1 MQKFGLMFFPD
12 CKKSTFT
19 EESCGI
25 ADVITSCAGGRN
37 RLCAEQFVKT
47 GKVSLCKAS
56 LINQPMD
63 ELERELLNG
72 QKLQGAATAQEVN
85 IFLKARGKTNEFP
98 LFTAVYEI
106 VFEGRDARTITQV
119 GDGR

>member
-1 MQKFGLMFFPD
+1 MSGVLEMQKFGLMFFPD

-47 GKVSLCKAS
+47 GKVHSS
-56 LINQPMD
+56 SD
-63 ELERELLNG
+63 R
-72 QKLQGAATAQEVN
+72 T
-85 IFLKARGKTNEFP
+85 KTSPWTSSSES
-98 LFTAVYEI
+98 Y
-106 VFEGRDARTITQV
+106 
-119 GDGR
+119 

>member
-12 CKKSTFT
+12 CRKSTFT

-37 RLCAEQFVKT
+37 RRCAEQFVRT
-47 GKVSLCKAS
+47 GKVSSHRRLTNFK
-56 LINQPMD
+56 PMD
-63 ELERELLNG
+63 QLEKELLNG

-85 IFLKARGKTNEFP
+85 VFLKAKGKVQCFP

-106 VFEGRDARTITQV
+106 VYEGRDPATLVQH
-119 GDGR
+119 GSE

>member
-25 ADVITSCAGGRN
+25 ADVITSAVGGRN

-47 GKVSLCKAS
+47 GKVSYLGFDLSDGSPWTC
-56 LINQPMD
+56 
-63 ELERELLNG
+63 LN
-72 QKLQGAATAQEVN
+72 KSS
-85 IFLKARGKTNEFP
+85 
-98 LFTAVYEI
+98 
-106 VFEGRDARTITQV
+106 
-119 GDGR
+119 

>member
-1 MQKFGLMFFPD
+1 LKNIVAAAAGFIDGLEWGNNAKAAIIRVGMFHSGVLMVGVLEMQKFGLMFFPD

-47 GKVSLCKAS
+47 GKV
-56 LINQPMD
+56 
-63 ELERELLNG
+63 
-72 QKLQGAATAQEVN
+72 
-85 IFLKARGKTNEFP
+85 FLWRP
-98 LFTAVYEI
+98 C
-106 VFEGRDARTITQV
+106 
-119 GDGR
+119 

>member
-1 MQKFGLMFFPD
+1 MQKFGLLFFPD

-47 GKVSLCKAS
+47 GKVTRLRYW
-56 LINQPMD
+56 LIVSPW
-63 ELERELLNG
+63 
-72 QKLQGAATAQEVN
+72 
-85 IFLKARGKTNEFP
+85 TNWS
-98 LFTAVYEI
+98 
-106 VFEGRDARTITQV
+106 GSC
-119 GDGR
+119 

>member
-1 MQKFGLMFFPD
+1 MIGVLEMQKFGLMFFPD

-47 GKVSLCKAS
+47 GKVCLSRAS
-56 LINQPMD
+56 SDILAHGPA
-63 ELERELLNG
+63 
-72 QKLQGAATAQEVN
+72 GARIVKWTK
-85 IFLKARGKTNEFP
+85 IARCG
-98 LFTAVYEI
+98 Y
-106 VFEGRDARTITQV
+106 R
-119 GDGR
+119 

>member
-47 GKVSLCKAS
+47 GKVHPVEAFS
-56 LINQPMD
+56 
-63 ELERELLNG
+63 
-72 QKLQGAATAQEVN
+72 
-85 IFLKARGKTNEFP
+85 
-98 LFTAVYEI
+98 
-106 VFEGRDARTITQV
+106 
-119 GDGR
+119 

>member
-1 MQKFGLMFFPD
+1 LSLWLLVSLMAWSGEITLKLQLSELVRAHISQLMTSGVLEMQKFGLMFFPD

-47 GKVSLCKAS
+47 GKVDPSDIVELITSLWTS
-56 LINQPMD
+56 
-63 ELERELLNG
+63 
-72 QKLQGAATAQEVN
+72 
-85 IFLKARGKTNEFP
+85 
-98 LFTAVYEI
+98 
-106 VFEGRDARTITQV
+106 
-119 GDGR
+119 